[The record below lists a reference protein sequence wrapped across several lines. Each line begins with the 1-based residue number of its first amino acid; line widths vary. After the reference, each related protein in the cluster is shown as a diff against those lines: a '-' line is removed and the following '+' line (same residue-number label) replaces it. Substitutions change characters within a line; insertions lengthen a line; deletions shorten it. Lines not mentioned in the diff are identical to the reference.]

1 MFGALSS
8 LPLGGDVPRL
18 PVGGG
23 GRGGG
28 AGRLVS
34 RCPPVRGCSGLGGGG
49 ELLLVGDLEEHSGGG
64 CDWPGVR
71 GCSVGLSDCGDRHAT
86 PRIRDRDF
94 IVFSSLKYIS

>member
-28 AGRLVS
+28 ACRPVA
-34 RCPPVRGCSGLGGGG
+34 RCPPVRGCSGIGGGD
-49 ELLLVGDLEEHSGGG
+49 ELLLVGEHEELVGGG
-64 CDWPGVR
+64 RDWPGVR
-71 GCSVGLSDCGDRHAT
+71 GCSVGLSDCGDWHAT
-86 PRIRDRDF
+86 P
-94 IVFSSLKYIS
+94 

>member
-28 AGRLVS
+28 A
-34 RCPPVRGCSGLGGGG
+34 VRGCSGLGGGG
-49 ELLLVGDLEEHSGGG
+49 ELLLVGNLEEHSGGG
-64 CDWPGVR
+64 RDWPGVR